1 MILRPMR
8 YVSLMS
14 GTTGVATAL
23 TRMPNAVPTAS

>member
-1 MILRPMR
+1 MISRPIR

-23 TRMPNAVPTAS
+23 TRMPNADATAS